1 MKIIDKKL
9 SELKPYEKN
18 PRKNDEAVKY
28 VMESIKEF
36 GFKVPIIIDKNDV
49 IVCGHTRYKASKKLK
64 LETVPCIIADDL
76 TDEQIKAFRL
86 ADNKVSEYA
95 EWNED
100 LLKLELEQLEEMD
113 FDLDEL
119 NIEDDE
125 KPTQEVIED
134 EVPDVTEEPKAK
146 MGDIYQL
153 GRHRLMCGDST
164 SITDIEKLMDGN
176 IADIT
181 FTSPP
186 YNAGTTPTEVHMN
199 NKTKYNGNDDNKS
212 EEDYTDFI
220 NAYLHNTLIYSQ
232 YSFMNVQSIA
242 NNKISLIDVL
252 YQNKDVYAD
261 TIIWDKMLSQ
271 PAMAENVLNSEFE
284 YIHVFSNKAN
294 RAIGTNKFRGTLS
307 NIIHISK
314 QNRNEFSN
322 IHNATFSVEF
332 ASHFIKNF
340 ATESVLD
347 PFGGTGTTLIACE
360 QLNKSAYLM
369 ELEPK
374 YVDVIIARWE
384 KFTGKKAELLKEGK

>member
-1 MKIIDKKL
+1 MQIIDKKI
-9 SELKPYEKN
+9 SEIKPYEKN
-18 PRKNDEAVKY
+18 PRKNDNAVDA
-28 VMESIKEF
+28 VASSISQF
-36 GFKVPIIIDKNDV
+36 GFKNPIVIDGNNVII
-49 IVCGHTRYKASKKLK
+49 CGHTRYKAAQKLG
-64 LETVPCIIADDL
+64 LEKVPCVVADDL
-76 TDEQIKAFRL
+76 TDEQIKAYRL
-86 ADNKVSEYA
+86 ADNKVSELA
-95 EWNED
+95 EWDID
-100 LLKLELEQLEEMD
+100 LLGEELDGIFDIDMSEFG
-113 FDLDEL
+113 FDLSE
-119 NIEDDE
+119 EE
-125 KPTQEVIED
+125 QETEIIED
-134 EVPDVTEEPKAK
+134 EVPQEVEPVAK
-146 MGDIYQL
+146 MGDIWQL

-164 SITDIEKLMDGN
+164 SVTDVEKLMNGN
-176 IADIT
+176 KADIT

-199 NKTKYNGNDDNKS
+199 NSTKYNGNDDNKS

-220 NAYLHNTLIYSQ
+220 NAYLHNTLMYSQ

-252 YQNKDVYAD
+252 YRNKDVYAD

-307 NIIHISK
+307 NIVHISK

-384 KFTGKKAELLKEGK
+384 KFTGQKAVLLND

>member
-36 GFKVPIIIDKNDV
+36 GFKVPIIIDKNNV

-64 LETVPCIIADDL
+64 LDTVPCIIADDL
-76 TDEQIKAFRL
+76 TEEQIKAFRL
-86 ADNKVSEYA
+86 ADNKVSEKA
-95 EWNED
+95 EW
-100 LLKLELEQLEEMD
+100 D
-113 FDLDEL
+113 FDLLDDEL
-119 NIEDDE
+119 KGIFDFDMTDFGFEFEDDE
-125 KPTQEVIED
+125 KPTQEVVED
-134 EVPDVTEEPKAK
+134 EVPEIPEEPKAK

-181 FTSPP
+181 FTSPL
-186 YNAGTTPTEVHMN
+186 YNEGTTPTEVYMN
-199 NKTKYNGNDDNKS
+199 KKTKYNGNDDNKS

-220 NAYLHNTLIYSQ
+220 NAYLRNTLIYSQ

-271 PAMAENVLNSEFE
+271 PAYVDNVLNSEFE

-307 NIIHISK
+307 NIVHISK

-340 ATESVLD
+340 STESVLD

-384 KFTGKKAELLKEGK
+384 KFTGKKAKKLN